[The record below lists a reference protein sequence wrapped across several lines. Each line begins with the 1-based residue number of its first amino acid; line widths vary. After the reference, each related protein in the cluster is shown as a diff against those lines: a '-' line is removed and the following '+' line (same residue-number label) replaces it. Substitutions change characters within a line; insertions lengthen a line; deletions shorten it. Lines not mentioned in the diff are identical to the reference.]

1 MKSDKQPNMKK
12 EPSKRGRRP
21 DPDAVLKR
29 KERQRKYHQKY
40 NEVRKARYN
49 SDPEYRAKIIERERE
64 KYREVTGGST
74 KQIGGNSGQAAQYA
88 TGKKMWTED
97 ESIITVATLSVE
109 QMATFLN
116 VTAKILNAWIRSEK
130 FPCPNKRSKCGKRVF
145 TIKEANA
152 LSQCLHSGLAGR
164 ASFRPTDAEVTEQLF
179 AIFDGLQ

>member
-1 MKSDKQPNMKK
+1 MKK

-21 DPDAVLKR
+21 DPDAAFKR

-64 KYREVTGGST
+64 KYRGATGGSA
-74 KQIGGNSGQAAQYA
+74 KQLGGNTGQAVQYA
-88 TGKKMWTED
+88 SAKSMWAED
-97 ESIITVATLSVE
+97 DSIITVTSLSVE
-109 QMATFLN
+109 EMATFLN

-130 FPCPNKRSKCGKRVF
+130 FPCPSKRSKCGKRVF
-145 TIKEANA
+145 SVKEANA
-152 LSQCLHSGLAGR
+152 LSKCIHDGLEGR
-164 ASFRPTDAEVTEQLF
+164 ASFRPTDSDVTEQLF